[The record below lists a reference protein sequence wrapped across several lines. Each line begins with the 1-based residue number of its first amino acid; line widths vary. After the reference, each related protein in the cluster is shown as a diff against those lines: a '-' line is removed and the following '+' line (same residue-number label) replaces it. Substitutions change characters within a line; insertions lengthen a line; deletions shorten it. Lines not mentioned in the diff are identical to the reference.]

1 MPASAGAAG
10 PAVTPGPATGL
21 QPGAP
26 PERVAPGCWRIVLPD
41 PYPPGAVAVWLLETP
56 RGHLL
61 LDAGPPG
68 EEAGAALAA
77 GLEELG
83 LAPDELA
90 GVLLSHH
97 HLDHVGGLAVR
108 RPGPIVAHAA
118 TARRLARGGGERPD
132 RAEALLRRAG
142 VPGEARTR
150 LGRYREPGAPDALA
164 GLRVDRRLEGEE
176 GGLEEAPGWRWHRVR
191 GHAPGHLLL
200 HRPDDGVMLAFDQ
213 FMERLKTPLALD
225 DADADP
231 WGDYLRSL
239 RLAAD
244 LEPAVLLPAHTG
256 GLRPAVPWLARRRR
270 AMERSLERIAG
281 AVEAGSETAWAAAER
296 IYSGDPGPAR
306 EALLVRETLAGL
318 RRLAAV
324 GTARRRIADGVER
337 YRPV

>member
-1 MPASAGAAG
+1 M
-10 PAVTPGPATGL
+10 TPDPATSL
-21 QPGAP
+21 EPGAP
-26 PERVAPGCWRIVLPD
+26 PERVADGCWRIVLPD

-56 RGHLL
+56 RGPLL

-68 EEAGAALAA
+68 EEAAGALDAAL
-77 GLEELG
+77 GELG
-83 LAPDELA
+83 LSPDEPV

-97 HLDHVGGLAVR
+97 HLDHVGGLADR
-108 RPGPIVAHAA
+108 RRGPIIAHGA
-118 TARRLARGGGERPD
+118 TLRRLAGGGGD
-132 RAEALLRRAG
+132 GAARAEALLRRAG
-142 VPGEARTR
+142 APDEERER
-150 LGRYREPGAPDALA
+150 LRRYREPGAPAALE
-164 GLRVDRRLEGEE
+164 GLRADRRLEGEE
-176 GGLEEAPGWRWHRVR
+176 GRLEAAPGWRWLRVR